1 MDLGGLVL
9 LLVATPFLAALGIT
23 TLAAFAIMSVLG
35 LLTDM
40 SFKRLFFVSFFMGLA
55 APILLGGAVFA
66 AFEDGSFER
75 DLRDG
80 VEQLTDVRMED
91 GRQLGGTLGE
101 LQEIGRAVERGD
113 ITEEQAEERV
123 RELFVGSREEN
134 AEGGDETRQITQDVQ
149 IGEGVSVNIDGVELS
164 QDGDRVQIKID

>member
-9 LLVATPFLAALGIT
+9 LLVATPFLAAIGIT

-80 VEQLTDVRMED
+80 IEQFVDLPED
-91 GRQLGGTLGE
+91 GGRNFGGTLGA
-101 LQEIGRAVERGD
+101 LQEIGRSVERGD

-134 AEGGDETRQITQDVQ
+134 AEGGDETRQITQDSSSE
-149 IGEGVSVNIDGVELS
+149 EG
-164 QDGDRVQIKID
+164 

>member
-9 LLVATPFLAALGIT
+9 LLVATPFLAAIGIT

-80 VEQLTDVRMED
+80 IEQFVDLPED
-91 GRQLGGTLGE
+91 GGRNFGGTLGD
-101 LQEIGRAVERGD
+101 LQEIGRSVERGD

-123 RELFVGSREEN
+123 RELCVGSREEN
-134 AEGGDETRQITQDVQ
+134 AEGGDETRQITQDSSSE
-149 IGEGVSVNIDGVELS
+149 EG
-164 QDGDRVQIKID
+164 